1 MFKIYVEGEEESTR
15 YSSHEAAIEASKM
28 LAAKY
33 SSSDVRVQWDNL
45 VERAEF
51 AKAAMAGFIAAG
63 EFKGA
68 YQKLAIAA
76 VEQADALIA
85 ALHP

>member
-1 MFKIYVEGEEESTR
+1 MFKIDVEGEEESTR
-15 YSSHEAAIEASKM
+15 YRSHEAAIEASKM
-28 LAAKY
+28 LATKY
-33 SSSDVRVQWDNL
+33 PSSDVRVQWDDSA
-45 VERAEF
+45 ERAEF
-51 AKAAMAGFIAAG
+51 AKVAMAGFIAAG

-76 VEQADALIA
+76 VEQADALIT